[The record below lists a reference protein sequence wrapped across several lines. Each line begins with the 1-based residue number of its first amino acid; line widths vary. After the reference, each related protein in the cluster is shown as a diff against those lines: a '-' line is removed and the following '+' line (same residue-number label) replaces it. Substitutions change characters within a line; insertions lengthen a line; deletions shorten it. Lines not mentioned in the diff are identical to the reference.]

1 MARFASPIILV
12 IALFSSTSAAQPSA
26 SLGTLP
32 QGANGH
38 LQFSA
43 IRGEIGFTVFVD
55 SALVQHLVPAGIK
68 LIRLR
73 DAASRDTA
81 LASYLA
87 AHPTRGSDAITQF
100 VFSWPDSLVIEELRR
115 RVTKPQSVF
124 WWAAATPNDSLDL
137 RARGSQTAV
146 ELATW
151 YADRTLANWIRA
163 RAGNKSMGRIG
174 MTRTDATWTL
184 SLQDSSSTIRA
195 TCPLS
200 GSRQAMSFPLPAFAT
215 VWHAGH
221 RADTFVVYTY
231 AGNQFQPCKTPTL
244 AAKGRSVIARAINSR
259 SAWLDAGVEDGWVAR
274 AGFYSRYR

>member
-1 MARFASPIILV
+1 MARFASAIILV
-12 IALFSSTSAAQPSA
+12 IALSSSTSAAQPST

-32 QGANGH
+32 PGANGH

-43 IRGEIGFTVFVD
+43 IRAEVGFTVFVD

-87 AHPTRGSDAITQF
+87 VHPTRGSDAITQF

-115 RVTKPQSVF
+115 RVTMPQSVF
-124 WWAAATPNDSLDL
+124 WWAAATRNDSLDH
-137 RARGSQTAV
+137 RAKGSQTAV
-146 ELATW
+146 ELASW
-151 YADRTLANWIRA
+151 YADTTLANWIRA
-163 RAGNKSMGRIG
+163 RAGTKSVGRIG
-174 MTRTDATWTL
+174 MTRTDATWIL
-184 SLQDSSSTIRA
+184 SLQDSSSTITA
-195 TCPLS
+195 TCRLS
-200 GSRQAMSFPLPAFAT
+200 GSRQAMSFPLPAFTT

-221 RADTFVVYTY
+221 RADAFVVYTY
-231 AGNQFQPCKTPTL
+231 AGNQFQTCEEPTL
-244 AAKGRSVIARAINSR
+244 TANGRSVIARAINSR

-274 AGFYSRYR
+274 AGFYSRER